1 MLEIN
6 SSRIH
11 TLVANLIAN
20 FESEVK
26 VRSPTGSIMAK
37 KKTDYDLPKWAVPIW
52 EEMGSPSLADIA
64 SVHNGD
70 LLERRHGLRK
80 DDLVEIL
87 LDARAFKEGDDI
99 MIKGR
104 LLSSGKTSIEV
115 LTDTGKTVYVA
126 RDVIV
131 KITLIAHTRP
141 AYIDDKELL
150 AFERADM
157 KRRSSLHEKVEKEVK
172 GRQDDSHLWG

>member
-1 MLEIN
+1 
-6 SSRIH
+6 
-11 TLVANLIAN
+11 
-20 FESEVK
+20 
-26 VRSPTGSIMAK
+26 MAK
-37 KKTDYDLPKWAVPIW
+37 KTSDSGLPTWAVPIW
-52 EEMGSPSLADIA
+52 EQMGSPSLADIA

-87 LDARAFKEGDDI
+87 LDARAFKADEDTI
-99 MIKGR
+99 IKGR

-115 LTDTGKTVYVA
+115 LTDAGQTVYIA

>member
-1 MLEIN
+1 
-6 SSRIH
+6 
-11 TLVANLIAN
+11 
-20 FESEVK
+20 
-26 VRSPTGSIMAK
+26 MAK
-37 KKTDYDLPKWAVPIW
+37 KKTDSKLPDWAIPIW
-52 EEMGSPSLADIA
+52 EEMGSPSLSDIA

-87 LDARAFKEGDDI
+87 LDARAFKDNDNTI
-99 MIKGR
+99 VRGR
-104 LLSSGKTSIEV
+104 LLSSGKTSIEI
-115 LTDTGKTVYVA
+115 LTDDGATVYVA